1 MGKRQNRRRG
11 MAEAA
16 RKAGAAVK
24 APNPGRR
31 AVRLGKT
38 LAKDPDV
45 RAKARRAGI
54 IAASTLGGPA
64 GIAIATAATS
74 PAVQA
79 RARRAAEKR
88 KARRAKR

>member
-11 MAEAA
+11 MAAAA
-16 RKAGAAVK
+16 RKAGAAVQ

-31 AVRLGKT
+31 ALRLGKT
-38 LAKDPDV
+38 LAKDSDV

-79 RARRAAEKR
+79 RARKAAQKR
-88 KARRAKR
+88 KARRANR